1 MSLVDRKR
9 QLKEDFDTLPNW
21 DERFAYL
28 IDLGK
33 QLPVFLY
40 DKKNDET
47 RVRGCQTDAWLLVEH
62 RDTVVHISGD
72 ADGLITKGM
81 IALLVW
87 LYGGSTIEEMRQ
99 EDFAIL
105 KEIGIIEQL
114 SMNRANG
121 FTNMIEKIKTVCHST

>member
-1 MSLVDRKR
+1 MSLAERKQ
-9 QLKEDFDTLPNW
+9 QLTEDFVALPTW
-21 DERFAYL
+21 DDRFSYL

-33 QLPVFLY
+33 QLPLLSQE
-40 DKKNDET
+40 KKNEET
-47 RVRGCQTDAWLLVEH
+47 RVRGCQSDAWLVVE
-62 RDTVVHISGD
+62 DKDSVIEISGD

-81 IALLVW
+81 IALLIW

-105 KEIGIIEQL
+105 KEIGMIEQL
-114 SMNRANG
+114 SINRANG